1 MISYLKKQ
9 LRKIKKKLIKYTK
22 NQLTDIPRKN
32 RRIGRRENWTLTE
45 MYRCPINDSWRTGHV
60 SGISNASSP
69 EFDDLI
75 PDLLL
80 NFSVWLSVDTEGIY
94 HCQLKYGK
102 KD

>member
-1 MISYLKKQ
+1 MIKTEKNDIIFEKKQ
-9 LRKIKKKLIKYTK
+9 LRKINKKS
-22 NQLTDIPRKN
+22 NQIYKKPN
-32 RRIGRRENWTLTE
+32 SPIFQERIEGYEKRENCTLTE

-80 NFSVWLSVDTEGIY
+80 NFSV
-94 HCQLKYGK
+94 
-102 KD
+102 